1 MCRRVEG
8 YLSQVLQMRANH
20 NTFQLYNVHIEDRP
34 DLAKRFKI
42 EEVPTL
48 LVIEGTRI
56 TSRVAC
62 PRGCGPIKEFLS
74 PWLR

>member
-1 MCRRVEG
+1 
-8 YLSQVLQMRANH
+8 
-20 NTFQLYNVHIEDRP
+20 
-34 DLAKRFKI
+34 LAERFKI

-48 LVIEGTRI
+48 LVIEGKRV

-74 PWLR
+74 PWLH